1 MKNVDSTS
9 NYLPSP
15 LSVSSVIYQSK
26 FQSPLT
32 MADALLTDLLKQLG
46 SFAAQKALQELQLL
60 AEVDD
65 ESKSFNTVSQW
76 SRQCWTMPLRD
87 K

>member
-1 MKNVDSTS
+1 
-9 NYLPSP
+9 
-15 LSVSSVIYQSK
+15 
-26 FQSPLT
+26 

>member
-9 NYLPSP
+9 NFLPSP
-15 LSVSSVIYQSK
+15 VSVSSVTYQSK

-32 MADALLTDLLKQLG
+32 MADALLTDLLKELG

-65 ESKSFNTVSQW
+65 EVQK
-76 SRQCWTMPLRD
+76 L
-87 K
+87 